1 MFSLWL
7 QVMQLVRRGSPYQ
20 PNVDYS
26 HLLKSSSLQAW
37 KLLFLSSMSFKNKW
51 PTGGTNVFFKIEGD
65 LQAMPDVR
73 RPASPLPFLRRAWM
87 EFLYGGLDEGAL
99 LLSALSTLLLLT
111 YEDAMGAG
119 KWFIT
124 GCAPL
129 APSHI
134 SNVVR
139 WGEVLSSVCTW
150 TLWTR

>member
-1 MFSLWL
+1 MTSGNT
-7 QVMQLVRRGSPYQ
+7 VGPVRQSRSTQ
-20 PNVDYS
+20 CR
-26 HLLKSSSLQAW
+26 LLSFIK
-37 KLLFLSSMSFKNKW
+37 KLLCSSMKVTFPKFYELYKYKW
-51 PTGGTNVFFKIEGD
+51 RTGGTNVFLKIEGD
-65 LQAMPDVR
+65 LQAMRDVQHL
-73 RPASPLPFLRRAWM
+73 AFPLPLFHRAWM
-87 EFLYGGLDEGAL
+87 EFLYGGRDEGAL

-119 KWFIT
+119 EWFIT

-139 WGEVLSSVCTW
+139 WGGVLSSVCTW

>member
-1 MFSLWL
+1 MTSGNAVGPVRQSRSTQCRLLSFIKK
-7 QVMQLVRRGSPYQ
+7 QLC
-20 PNVDYS
+20 
-26 HLLKSSSLQAW
+26 
-37 KLLFLSSMSFKNKW
+37 SSMKVTFAKFYELYKNKW
-51 PTGGTNVFFKIEGD
+51 PTRGTNAFLKIEGD
-65 LQAMPDVR
+65 LQAMHDVHHL
-73 RPASPLPFLRRAWM
+73 AFPLPLFQRTWM
-87 EFLYGGLDEGAL
+87 EFLCGGLDEGAL

-119 KWFIT
+119 EWFIT

-139 WGEVLSSVCTW
+139 WGGVLSSVCTW

>member
-1 MFSLWL
+1 MTSGNAVGPVRQSRSTQCRLLSFIKTQLCWSMKVTFSKFYEL
-7 QVMQLVRRGSPYQ
+7 Y
-20 PNVDYS
+20 
-26 HLLKSSSLQAW
+26 
-37 KLLFLSSMSFKNKW
+37 KNKW
-51 PTGGTNVFFKIEGD
+51 STRETNVFLKIEGD
-65 LQAMPDVR
+65 LQAMRDVHHLV
-73 RPASPLPFLRRAWM
+73 SPLPLFHQAWM
-87 EFLYGGLDEGAL
+87 EFLYGGLDRGTL

-111 YEDAMGAG
+111 YEDVMGAG

-139 WGEVLSSVCTW
+139 WGGVLSSVCTW